1 MSILNQSVDELVDFI
16 EPQIVIDDD
25 RDVDWAPNTD
35 RVMDFNNEILA
46 RMETAA
52 DHLGI
57 DTSVAPCKGDTEIQ
71 STSEDITIPRLE
83 SRLRD
88 SLTAAEDDGD
98 WGRVKEVAAV
108 LAQAEKALSKMRE
121 AINTIN
127 RGLFKSIAD
136 RQ

>member
-25 RDVDWAPNTD
+25 REVDWAPNTD

-46 RMETAA
+46 HMETAA

-57 DTSVAPCKGDTEIQ
+57 DTSVAPCEGDTAIQ
-71 STSEDITIPRLE
+71 SISKDITIPKLE

-88 SLTAAEDDGD
+88 SLTAAQGKGD
-98 WGRVKEVAAV
+98 WDQVKKVAAV

>member
-1 MSILNQSVDELVDFI
+1 MNSRSILNLSVDELVDFI
-16 EPQIVIDDD
+16 EPQIVIDED

-35 RVMDFNNEILA
+35 CVMGFNNEILA

-52 DHLGI
+52 QD
-57 DTSVAPCKGDTEIQ
+57 KGDWDQ
-71 STSEDITIPRLE
+71 
-83 SRLRD
+83 
-88 SLTAAEDDGD
+88 
-98 WGRVKEVAAV
+98 VKKVAAV